1 MNKNIIALLL
11 LLCTLVSCSDFLD
24 LKPQGLENSENY
36 MNTEENAI
44 RAVNGI
50 YDLLGQSEGKA
61 PDGRWLAHHY
71 EFFMGSMITDD
82 SEKGSKMSDGAD
94 IIALLDGS
102 INPSTAIC
110 EAFWI
115 HGFWGVSRSNYVLKN
130 LPNSPIDESLKKRL
144 LGEAYFL
151 RGYHYFYLLK
161 HFGGVP
167 LFEEP
172 VQPSQYGKVPR
183 ATLHET
189 FAQVE
194 KDLRKAIELL
204 PERSEYA
211 NSDLGRATCG
221 AARGYL
227 ARVLMYQLGVDA
239 ECDKSWQDVFDQTSQ
254 IIESGE
260 YQLSANFASLFEA
273 DNENCEE
280 SIFEVQSLEGN
291 VYDAPAS
298 LGTAYHYFQANRVEN
313 KGANSGYGFNN
324 PTENLVKAFDPTDPR
339 LSCTVYGEGYNGGIL
354 YGLRLKYDRTQQGSN
369 YFNRKAALAEK
380 PNISKSS
387 ARNVLLMRLGEIYL
401 MHAEACYYLNDEDQA
416 RLYLNKIRE
425 RARKSTLCRGYNEGD
440 ANGYV
445 EPVAVPNV
453 KDITYNGEQLLE
465 AIWTERRLE
474 LAMENLRG
482 WDLIRTG
489 RFLDIS
495 SKVKDLDRVN
505 NGNTD
510 ETRYPGYK
518 ENFIKHCIQ
527 GKGGLHIP
535 VLPIPLSEVQSW
547 GLVQNPY

>member
-1 MNKNIIALLL
+1 MNKNIVAALFAAF
-11 LLCTLVSCSDFLD
+11 TLVSCDFLD

-61 PDGRWLAHHY
+61 PDGRWLSHHY

-82 SEKGSKMSDGAD
+82 SEKGSKPSDGPD

-102 INPSTAIC
+102 INPSTSIC

-130 LPNSPIDESLKKRL
+130 LPNSPINGELKKRL

-189 FAQVE
+189 FAQAE
-194 KDLRKAIELL
+194 RDFRKAIELL
-204 PERSEYA
+204 PERSGYA
-211 NSDLGRATCG
+211 STDLGRATRG

-227 ARVLMYQLGVDA
+227 ARMLMYQLGVDA
-239 ECDKSWQDVFDQTSQ
+239 ECDKTWQDVYDQTWQ
-254 IIESGE
+254 IIESNE
-260 YQLSANFASLFEA
+260 YQLSSNFATLFEE
-273 DNENCEE
+273 DNENSGE

-291 VYDAPAS
+291 VYDSPNS
-298 LGTAYHYFQANRVEN
+298 LGTAYFYFQANRVEN

-339 LSCTVYGEGYNGGIL
+339 LSCTVYGGGYNAGIL
-354 YGLRLKYDRTQQGSN
+354 YGLRLKYDRSQQGSN

-380 PNISKSS
+380 PIISKSS
-387 ARNVLLMRLGEIYL
+387 AKNVLLMRLAEVYL
-401 MHAEACYYLNDEDQA
+401 MHAEACSNLNDDTQA
-416 RLYLNKIRE
+416 RIYLNKIRN
-425 RARKSTLCRGYNEGD
+425 RACQSTLCRGYNEGD
-440 ANGYV
+440 PTGYAEPVV
-445 EPVAVPNV
+445 EPNI
-453 KDITYNGEQLLE
+453 KDIASSGKELLE
-465 AIWTERRLE
+465 AIWKERRLE

-489 RFLDIS
+489 QFLEVS

-505 NGNTD
+505 NGNAD
-510 ETRYPGYK
+510 ETRYANYK
-518 ENFIKHCIQ
+518 ENFKKHCIQ
-527 GKGGLHIP
+527 GRDGVFIP
-535 VLPIPLSEVQSW
+535 VLPIPLSEEQSW
-547 GLVQNPY
+547 GVTQNPY